1 MDVKLSW
8 AKTWR
13 TNIFSEGTFCICHMK
28 PGLSLRTRKLRV
40 SPCDV
45 WSCEIHPRRIRSSQG
60 PERARVWC
68 SARIEIREGGNSWT
82 SLFFLLW
89 HVRAWASR
97 RDRRGARDLCT
108 RVKSRVAASGKR
120 NWSRYAPCEKATE
133 INGRARARNRR
144 LDSREERASS
154 CTKLR
159 WEEWSRVQ

>member
-1 MDVKLSW
+1 
-8 AKTWR
+8 
-13 TNIFSEGTFCICHMK
+13 MK
-28 PGLSLRTRKLRV
+28 PGLSLRTRKLKAP
-40 SPCDV
+40 PCEMT
-45 WSCEIHPRRIRSSQG
+45 SG
-60 PERARVWC
+60 RARYIPGGFAHRKAPSEAASFDVRRE
-68 SARIEIREGGNSWT
+68 SRLREGGNSRT
-82 SLFFLLW
+82 FLFFLLW

-159 WEEWSRVQ
+159 WEE